1 MKDTLDFKFMKH
13 DVEKEIKEKKL
24 ESIHYVLFDE
34 NKNLP
39 FAFHLFYK
47 DSKFMINLRDD
58 RSYIMGNTIE
68 FDNFEEAKTAFISK
82 LEHFVE
88 STRKGLKVGFSP
100 YYSSPLWDEKE
111 GHQKMRD
118 EAKERLELL
127 STIQDLGYESLRFSI
142 FNDHR
147 PSEWETRID
156 YNLEFEL
163 YEVYSTMDRASTES
177 IFKFKTFEE
186 AKEKFIHN
194 LKLTVFI
201 NKMSV
206 ENGEVPEYSSP
217 LWDKNE
223 ADIEN
228 MKCIVEQEIKK
239 RHFECLQYVLF
250 DENKNLPWAFHLFYK
265 DGKFMI
271 NGRDDRSY
279 VMGNTIEFT
288 RFEDAKIAF
297 LERLEHFVKSN
308 QFKVKIGKPLYYS
321 SPLWDNKKAD

>member
-1 MKDTLDFKFMKH
+1 MKDTLDFKFMKQ

-111 GHQKMRD
+111 DLQKLRD
-118 EAKERLELL
+118 EAKERSELL

-142 FNDHR
+142 FNDHSPR
-147 PSEWETRID
+147 EWETRIE
-156 YNLEFEL
+156 YNPELEV
-163 YEVYSTMDRASTES
+163 YEVYSTMDRASTNGKDSYQNFQEARSRFIEILENVIS
-177 IFKFKTFEE
+177 INRYYVDEGIG
-186 AKEKFIHN
+186 A
-194 LKLTVFI
+194 
-201 NKMSV
+201 
-206 ENGEVPEYSSP
+206 EYSSP
-217 LWDKNE
+217 LWDKSMN
-223 ADIEN
+223 DIEN
-228 MKCIVEQEIKK
+228 MKYIVEQEIKK
-239 RHFECLQYVLF
+239 RHFESLQYVLF
-250 DENKNLPWAFHLFYK
+250 DENKRLPWAFHLFYR

-271 NGRDDRSY
+271 NSRDDRSY
-279 VMGNTIEFT
+279 VIGNTVEFNS
-288 RFEDAKIAF
+288 FEEAKADFINT
-297 LERLEHFVKSN
+297 LENYVEMN
-308 QFKVKIGKPLYYS
+308 IQGKELGFTPEYPS
-321 SPLWDNKKAD
+321 KLWDENGK

>member
-118 EAKERLELL
+118 EVKERLELI
-127 STIQDLGYESLRFSI
+127 STIQDLGYESLRYSI
-142 FNDHR
+142 FNEHR
-147 PSEWETRID
+147 PSEWETRIE
-156 YNLEFEL
+156 YNSELEL
-163 YEVYSTMDRASTES
+163 YEVYSTMDRASKGG

-201 NKMSV
+201 NKTSV

-217 LWDKNE
+217 LWDKSMM
-223 ADIEN
+223 DIEN
-228 MKCIVEQEIKK
+228 MKYIVEQEIKK
-239 RHFECLQYVLF
+239 RHFESLHYVLF
-250 DENKNLPWAFHLFYK
+250 DENKRLPWAFHLYQK
-265 DGKFMI
+265 NGKFYVD
-271 NGRDDRSY
+271 GRDDRSY
-279 VMGNTIEFT
+279 IVGHSKEYDNFESAKKDFFEKLELVIE
-288 RFEDAKIAF
+288 
-297 LERLEHFVKSN
+297 SN
-308 QFKVKIGKPLYYS
+308 KLNIQLGLSPEYP
-321 SPLWDNKKAD
+321 SPLWDEKEGY

>member
-1 MKDTLDFKFMKH
+1 
-13 DVEKEIKEKKL
+13 
-24 ESIHYVLFDE
+24 
-34 NKNLP
+34 
-39 FAFHLFYK
+39 
-47 DSKFMINLRDD
+47 
-58 RSYIMGNTIE
+58 
-68 FDNFEEAKTAFISK
+68 
-82 LEHFVE
+82 
-88 STRKGLKVGFSP
+88 
-100 YYSSPLWDEKE
+100 
-111 GHQKMRD
+111 MRD
-118 EAKERLELL
+118 EAKEHLELI
-127 STIQDLGYESLRFSI
+127 STIQDLGYESLRYSI
-142 FNDHR
+142 FNEHR
-147 PSEWETRID
+147 PSEWETRIE
-156 YNLEFEL
+156 YNPELEL

-321 SPLWDNKKAD
+321 SPLWDNEKAD